1 MRSGRYGAQ
10 AAFPLRPLNA
20 SRRGAARRL
29 PQHARHAPMRPMHVL
44 LAGHDGYVGTV
55 LAPLLR
61 QAGHTVVGLD
71 AGLFSACAFG
81 DAAPGPDSA
90 RTRDVRDATAD
101 DLDGFDAVVHLAN
114 LSNDP
119 LGNLSPGLTHA
130 VNAEA
135 SVRLGALAREAGVG
149 RFVFASSCSLYGAAG
164 QDAVAETAAFHP
176 VTPYG
181 QAKVDAE
188 AGLAALASDAF
199 SPVFMRN
206 ATVYGVSPRLR
217 FDLVV
222 NNLTAWAVATG
233 AIRMLSDGTPW
244 RPLVHVE
251 DVSSA
256 VVAALG
262 APREA
267 VHNEA
272 FNVGRAGENYQVRD
286 VARIVGEEVPG
297 CAVTFADGASP
308 DARSYQVSFGKIGRH
323 LPDWAPRWTVRDG
336 VRELRDALTG
346 LGLTPDVFE
355 GPRYSRIAR
364 ITEMLAAGEIT
375 PDLRRALAL
384 TA

>member
-1 MRSGRYGAQ
+1 MRI
-10 AAFPLRPLNA
+10 
-20 SRRGAARRL
+20 
-29 PQHARHAPMRPMHVL
+29 L
-44 LAGHDGYVGTV
+44 LTGHDGYIGTV
-55 LAPLLR
+55 LAPILR
-61 QAGHTVVGLD
+61 AAGHTVSGFD

-81 DAAPGPDSA
+81 AQPPAVRA
-90 RTRDVRDATAD
+90 TTLDVRDAA
-101 DLDGFDAVVHLAN
+101 LEHLAGVDAVVHLAN

-135 SVRLGALAREAGVG
+135 SVRLGELARDAGVS

-164 QDAVAETAAFHP
+164 QDAVDETAAFNP

-188 AGLAALASDAF
+188 VGLRTLGTDAF

-206 ATVYGVSPRLR
+206 ATVYGASPRLR

-251 DVSSA
+251 DVSTA
-256 VVAALG
+256 VLAALE
-262 APREA
+262 APRAA

-272 FNVGRAGENYQVRD
+272 FNVGREGENYQVRD

-297 CAVTFADGASP
+297 CTVTFAEGASP
-308 DARSYQVSFGKIGRH
+308 DARSYRVAFGKIAAQ
-323 LPDWAPRWTVRDG
+323 LPAWAPRWTVRDG
-336 VRELRDALTG
+336 VREVRDALVG

-364 ITEMLAAGEIT
+364 LTELLEAGTIG
-375 PDLRRALAL
+375 PDLRFASEVA
-384 TA
+384 A

>member
-1 MRSGRYGAQ
+1 MRI
-10 AAFPLRPLNA
+10 
-20 SRRGAARRL
+20 
-29 PQHARHAPMRPMHVL
+29 L
-44 LAGHDGYVGTV
+44 LAGHDGYIGTV
-55 LAPLLR
+55 LTPLL
-61 QAGHTVVGLD
+61 QAAGHTVVGLD
-71 AGLFSACAFG
+71 SGLFSACTFG
-81 DAAPGPDSA
+81 AAPSAIPTRAIDIRDAA
-90 RTRDVRDATAD
+90 VAD
-101 DLDGFDAVVHLAN
+101 FDGIDAVVHLAN

-135 SVRLGALAREAGVG
+135 SVRLGALARDAGVG

-164 QDAVAETAAFHP
+164 QDAVTETAEFHP

-188 AGLAALASDAF
+188 IGLRALASDTF

-244 RPLVHVE
+244 RPLIHVE

-256 VVAALG
+256 VVAALD
-262 APREA
+262 APRDA
-267 VHNEA
+267 IHNEA

-286 VARIVGEEVPG
+286 VARIVGDEVDG
-297 CAVTFADGASP
+297 CSVTFADGASP
-308 DARSYQVSFGKIGRH
+308 DARSYRVAFDKVARH
-323 LPDWAPRWTVRDG
+323 LPAWRPRWTVRDG
-336 VRELRDALTG
+336 VREVRDALSG

-364 ITEMLAAGEIT
+364 LQQMLDSGELT
-375 PDLRRALAL
+375 PDLRPAAVL

>member
-1 MRSGRYGAQ
+1 MRI
-10 AAFPLRPLNA
+10 
-20 SRRGAARRL
+20 
-29 PQHARHAPMRPMHVL
+29 L
-44 LAGHDGYVGTV
+44 LAGHDGYIGTV
-55 LAPLLR
+55 LAPVLR
-61 QAGHTVVGLD
+61 AAGHTVVGLD

-81 DAAPGPDSA
+81 LQPLAGPA
-90 RTRDVRDATAD
+90 RTLDVRDVTAG

-164 QDAVAETAAFHP
+164 QDAVTETAAFNP

-188 AGLAALASDAF
+188 RGLSALATASF

-251 DVSSA
+251 DVSTA
-256 VVAALG
+256 VLAALD

-272 FNVGRAGENYQVRD
+272 FNVGRPGENYQVRD
-286 VARIVGEEVPG
+286 VARIVGEEVDG
-297 CAVTFADGASP
+297 CAVAFAEGASP
-308 DARSYQVSFGKIGRH
+308 DARSYRVAFDKVGRH
-323 LPDWAPRWTVRDG
+323 LPAWAPRWTVRDG
-336 VRELRDALTG
+336 VRELRDVLAG

-355 GPRYSRIAR
+355 GPRFSRIAR
-364 ITEMLAAGEIT
+364 LEEMIETGEIG
-375 PDLRRALAL
+375 PDLRRRAGVLELA
-384 TA
+384 

>member
-1 MRSGRYGAQ
+1 MIGTGPLWNGACTG
-10 AAFPLRPLNA
+10 
-20 SRRGAARRL
+20 SARTY
-29 PQHARHAPMRPMHVL
+29 AAPMRIL
-44 LAGHDGYVGTV
+44 LTGHDGYIGTV
-55 LAPLLR
+55 LAPVLHA
-61 QAGHTVVGLD
+61 AGHTVVGLD

-81 DAAPGPDSA
+81 TQPAPPPA
-90 RTRDVRDATAD
+90 RTGDVRDVSAA

-135 SVRLGALAREAGVG
+135 SVRLGVLAREAGVG

-164 QDAVAETAAFHP
+164 QDAVDETAAFHP

-188 AGLAALASDAF
+188 RGLSALASGAF

-233 AIRMLSDGTPW
+233 AVRMLSDGTPW

-251 DVSSA
+251 DVATS
-256 VVAALG
+256 VLAALE

-272 FNVGRAGENYQVRD
+272 FNVGRDGENYQVRD
-286 VARIVGEEVPG
+286 VARIVGDEVPG
-297 CAVTFADGASP
+297 CAVTFAKGASP
-308 DARSYQVSFGKIGRH
+308 DARSYRVAFDKVARH
-323 LPDWAPRWTVRDG
+323 LPSWSPRWTVRDG
-336 VRELRDALTG
+336 VREVRDALAG
-346 LGLTPDVFE
+346 LALTPDVFE
-355 GPRYSRIAR
+355 GPRFSRIAR
-364 ITEMLAAGEIT
+364 LEQMLASGEIG
-375 PDLRRALAL
+375 PDLRRVGALEPA
-384 TA
+384 

>member
-1 MRSGRYGAQ
+1 M
-10 AAFPLRPLNA
+10 L
-20 SRRGAARRL
+20 
-29 PQHARHAPMRPMHVL
+29 PMRVL
-44 LAGHDGYVGTV
+44 LAGHDGYIGTV
-55 LAPLLR
+55 LAPILCA
-61 QAGHTVVGLD
+61 AGHDVVGLD

-81 DAAPGPDSA
+81 DQPEPVPS
-90 RTRDVRDATAD
+90 RRLDVRDVAVAD
-101 DLDGFDAVVHLAN
+101 LAGFDAVVHLAN

-135 SVRLGALAREAGVG
+135 SVRLGALAREAGVA

-164 QDAVAETAAFHP
+164 QDAVTETAAFNP

-188 AGLAALASDAF
+188 IGLRALATDTF

-206 ATVYGVSPRLR
+206 ATVYGASPRLR

-233 AIRMLSDGTPW
+233 AVRMLSDGTPW

-251 DVSSA
+251 DVSTA
-256 VVAALG
+256 VLAALD

-286 VARIVGEEVPG
+286 VARIVGEEVAG
-297 CAVTFADGASP
+297 CHVTFADGASP
-308 DARSYQVSFGKIGRH
+308 DARSYHVSFDKIARQ
-323 LPDWAPRWTVRDG
+323 LPGWTPRWSVREG
-336 VRELRDALTG
+336 VREVRDALAG

-364 ITEMLAAGEIT
+364 LEQMLAEGEIG
-375 PDLRRALAL
+375 PDLRRAAL
-384 TA
+384 ETAGSTAG

>member
-1 MRSGRYGAQ
+1 MR
-10 AAFPLRPLNA
+10 
-20 SRRGAARRL
+20 
-29 PQHARHAPMRPMHVL
+29 VL
-44 LAGHDGYVGTV
+44 LTGHDGYIGTV
-55 LAPLLR
+55 LAPILR
-61 QAGHTVVGLD
+61 DAGHDVAGLD

-81 DAAPGPDSA
+81 AQPEPPTA
-90 RTRDVRDATAD
+90 RRLDVRDAAVEH
-101 DLDGFDAVVHLAN
+101 LAGFDAVVHLAN

-119 LGNLSPGLTHA
+119 LGNLSPGLTHT

-135 SVRLGALAREAGVG
+135 SVRLGALARRAGVG

-164 QDAVAETAAFHP
+164 QDAVSETAAFNP

-188 AGLAALASDAF
+188 VGLRALATDAF

-251 DVSSA
+251 DVSTA
-256 VVAALG
+256 VLAALE

-286 VARIVGEEVPG
+286 VARIVGEEVAG
-297 CAVTFADGASP
+297 CHVTFAEGASP
-308 DARSYQVSFGKIGRH
+308 DARSYRVSFDKIARQ
-323 LPDWAPRWTVRDG
+323 LPAWAPRWTVRAG
-336 VRELRDALTG
+336 VREVRDALAG
-346 LGLTPDVFE
+346 LGLAPSVFE

-364 ITEMLAAGEIT
+364 LEQMLAEGEIGA
-375 PDLRRALAL
+375 DLRRVAAVLA
-384 TA
+384 